1 MQRGRR
7 TGLACAAAAL
17 AAVSLAPTAAQAVV
31 SGDGTTTTPVGLP
44 TAPPAP
50 ARYAG
55 PAFVIGDS
63 VLLGA
68 KTCVAAKGWSYDA
81 KGSRQAP
88 ALRDVLASMGSK
100 VPHLVA
106 VHVGTN
112 GGVTDQQVDA
122 IMKVLGSK
130 RIVVW
135 VTVQLPDNGRYSHE
149 LRTNTAIRHAAWRF
163 PNTRLADWNAR
174 SEPHL
179 ATWTW
184 SDHIH
189 LQPAGCRAFAFLIDS
204 VGRAPTAA

>member
-1 MQRGRR
+1 MQGRR
-7 TGLACAAAAL
+7 PTAVAV
-17 AAVSLAPTAAQAVV
+17 AAVALVAVALAPTAAQATV
-31 SGDGTTTTPVGLP
+31 SGGTAAFPAGVSTTP
-44 TAPPAP
+44 TAP
-50 ARYAG
+50 ARYTG

-68 KTCVAAKGWSYDA
+68 RTCVAAKGWSYDA

-88 ALRDVLASMGSK
+88 AVRDVLASLGTSL
-100 VPHLVA
+100 PHLVA

-112 GGVTDQQVDA
+112 GGVTDQQIDA

-135 VTVQLPDNGRYSHE
+135 VTIQLPDDGRYSHE
-149 LRTNTAIRHAAWRF
+149 LRSNTAIRHAAWRF

-174 SEPHL
+174 SEPNL

-189 LQPAGCRAFAFLIDS
+189 LQPAGCRAFASLIDS